1 MKKSAFWM
9 MALVVSGLVACVN
22 AETAEV
28 EETVVDTTVIV
39 EETVDTTM
47 VEETVVEEVI
57 AE

>member
-9 MALVVSGLVACVN
+9 MALVVTGLVACTN

-28 EETVVDTTVIV
+28 EETVVDTTVVV
-39 EETVDTTM
+39 EETVDTM
-47 VEETVVEEVI
+47 VTEGTEVEEVI